1 MTITWQDFEKVDIR
15 IGTIVKAE
23 IFPEARKPAFIL
35 HVDFGSELGIKKSS
49 SQITDLYSIEQLNQK
64 QVMAVINFEPKQVG
78 PIMSECLVLGF
89 YRKDNSVVL
98 ATNDLPSK
106 EDSKYC
112 PNSPYSASKASSDH
126 FVRAFNVTYG
136 LPTII
141 TNCSNNYGPYQF
153 PEKLIPLIINNA
165 LNGNPLP
172 IYGDGLQIR
181 DWIYVEDHV
190 DAISIALNKGKQG
203 ETYNIGGSNELKNI
217 DVVQMVCNALDSHKP
232 LAKNKSYFDQ
242 VKFIKDRPGHDQRYA
257 IDSSKINKEFEW
269 KASVTIE
276 SGIDKTVKWYLDN
289 RKWLDEVVS
298 GEYMNWVKSQYN

>member
-1 MTITWQDFEKVDIR
+1 MTREYWINLNESKKKLFL
-15 IGTIVKAE
+15 
-23 IFPEARKPAFIL
+23 FL
-35 HVDFGSELGIKKSS
+35 HVSTDEVYGS
-49 SQITDLYSIEQLNQK
+49 
-64 QVMAVINFEPKQVG
+64 
-78 PIMSECLVLGF
+78 
-89 YRKDNSVVL
+89 L
-98 ATNDLPSK
+98 ATNDLPFK

-153 PEKLIPLIINNA
+153 PEKLIPLVINNA

-203 ETYNIGGSNELKNI
+203 ETYNIGGSNEIKNI

-269 KASVTIE
+269 KARVTIE